1 MNGSR
6 QQAGPDGVTPWG
18 GLPRGRRGWVH
29 WMWRVLVPGRRWH
42 P

>member
-6 QQAGPDGVTPWG
+6 QADSGLTPWG
-18 GLPRGRRGWVH
+18 GTPHGWGGWLRR
-29 WMWRVLVPGRRWH
+29 MWRVLVPGRRWR